1 MAHHH
6 SSVNYVEP
14 NITSAGFYKE
24 TSADNAMPWK
34 VKDDYDRAPRLEDYS
49 IYFNLEVEICSR
61 ENISAN
67 KTITSDVLILS
78 YHTKPSESAS
88 TVNFMGGTKVKCS
101 DANNS
106 SMQYLTTNYADMY
119 VGDLIDYGTTE
130 MIGVKSVDIEY
141 QGSCVPIVTVKF
153 TDVRGISLFQP
164 TELSRTNSY

>member
-61 ENISAN
+61 ENLPIKQLRQMCLFCRIIQNQVKVLLQLISWVALRLN
-67 KTITSDVLILS
+67 AVMPIIVQCNISQQT
-78 YHTKPSESAS
+78 
-88 TVNFMGGTKVKCS
+88 
-101 DANNS
+101 
-106 SMQYLTTNYADMY
+106 MQICML
-119 VGDLIDYGTTE
+119 VI
-130 MIGVKSVDIEY
+130 
-141 QGSCVPIVTVKF
+141 
-153 TDVRGISLFQP
+153 
-164 TELSRTNSY
+164 